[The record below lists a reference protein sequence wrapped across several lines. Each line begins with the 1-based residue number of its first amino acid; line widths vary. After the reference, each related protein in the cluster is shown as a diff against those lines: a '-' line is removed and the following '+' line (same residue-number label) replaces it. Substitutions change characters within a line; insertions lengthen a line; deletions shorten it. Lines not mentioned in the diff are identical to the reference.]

1 MRVKA
6 VFRIA
11 SLLSVLYALW
21 SGFPAHAQ
29 ESPAQEKT
37 FWSPDRQQHAVYSA
51 AIAATTYVYA
61 RKYQLTK
68 WEAFAMSFGTTLFIG
83 FAKEAFDP
91 KIDTEDLKA
100 DAIGTVAGG
109 GFFFAVDLIAF

>member
-1 MRVKA
+1 M
-6 VFRIA
+6 
-11 SLLSVLYALW
+11 LSVLYALW
-21 SGFPAHAQ
+21 SGFPAYAQ
-29 ESPAQEKT
+29 ESSAQDKP

-68 WEAFAMSFGTTLFIG
+68 WEAFAMSFGTTMFIG

-100 DAIGTVAGG
+100 DAIGTAAGG
-109 GFFFAVDLIAF
+109 GVLFLVDVIVF